1 MILLLSIYQFI
12 AEVLLPRELL
22 FGFTLLISFAFFSY
36 KRDQEC
42 AYLATQSLHNLRTAC
57 LLSESGP
64 PSLDFEVV

>member
-1 MILLLSIYQFI
+1 VILLLSIYQFI

-42 AYLATQSLHNLRTAC
+42 AYLAT
-57 LLSESGP
+57 
-64 PSLDFEVV
+64 